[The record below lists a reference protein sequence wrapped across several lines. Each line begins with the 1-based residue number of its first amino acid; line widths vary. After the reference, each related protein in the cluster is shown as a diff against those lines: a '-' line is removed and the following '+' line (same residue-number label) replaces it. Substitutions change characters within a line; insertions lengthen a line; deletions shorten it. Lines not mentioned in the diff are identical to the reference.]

1 MSAAPGTSPS
11 VAHVAGPDGPLLV
24 TDLLLPAGSLVGL
37 LTRALESGDWLDAYL
52 AVAGLTQLAD
62 DHSHPDPWQLRRTA
76 DYLVSQGPRAARWGA
91 LATTAAAE
99 LLQRGRGR
107 RPDGAP
113 DARAALAELGM
124 SLAAQVLQPGREVDR
139 CRLADLTRLA
149 TRAVDAWGGDVA
161 RPPACFRGF
170 DQEPGDLRLLARAW
184 LDHSARP
191 DAPVC
196 VVGVRTSGC
205 YLAPLLA
212 AALQAEG
219 TPRPGV
225 VTHRPPRPFMEW
237 ERAILRDTVAHGGV
251 VLVCDDPPGTG
262 STLAGTVRA
271 VSGAGVPDAAQAL
284 VLAVFGDP
292 PELPPAL
299 RDRDAVLLPWPA
311 WSVHPRL
318 EEDRVGAALEDMLGP
333 RWRVGSVHRLGP
345 PGAPGGRGHVRARYT
360 VDLADRH
367 TGRTERRDLLVE
379 GAGLGYLGRHALAVA
394 QALGNHV
401 PRVYGFSEGLLY
413 REWLPD
419 GPGAGEDV
427 AGAERVASYVA
438 DRARA
443 LPVASDPT
451 PGLRGRDPVWEVAAG
466 LLAGPYGPAAPVART
481 VALEPLS
488 RRLLA
493 CDHPSVVDGATEL
506 ERWRPSAGPGGLRKV
521 DFHQY
526 AFSTTELCCYDQV
539 FDLAGAAAAA
549 RSPAF
554 EATLRHAWEAGTGRR
569 VDAERWLLYRLT
581 HVHRLV
587 GAGALAPHRAAQCA
601 AAAVHDYLAGCY
613 LRDLD
618 PTADGPWVA
627 VDLDGVLET
636 DRLGFPST
644 SPAGVLALRA
654 MRAHGYRPALVT
666 GRSLDDARDRC
677 ERLGLAGAVAE
688 YGMAAWDPRTGQEVD
703 LRDAAAR
710 ELMTAVRTE
719 MQAHGLE
726 VDAGHRYAVRVRQDG
741 GPLRGDLARTIPLLR
756 EPDVLVVPGEGQTD
770 IVARALDKGTGLDHL
785 MAGSRGLC
793 ALAVGDSAS
802 DLPMLE
808 RALLARAPRNADARV
823 RAAGV
828 PVTRRAYQ
836 LGLLDACA
844 QLLGHRPGGCAD
856 CRPPA
861 FPPRTRAVLAV
872 LGLPEG
878 GAATVPL
885 RSLRLL
891 SLLAGRDQW

>member
-1 MSAAPGTSPS
+1 
-11 VAHVAGPDGPLLV
+11 V
-24 TDLLLPAGSLVGL
+24 L

-62 DHSHPDPWQLRRTA
+62 DSSHPDPLQLRRTA
-76 DYLVSQGPRAARWGA
+76 DYLAGRGPRAARWGA
-91 LATTAAAE
+91 VATTTAAE
-99 LLQRGRGR
+99 LLLRGRGR
-107 RPDGAP
+107 RRDGAP
-113 DARAALAELGM
+113 GARAALAELVM
-124 SLAAQVLQPGREVDR
+124 SLAAQVLHPGRDVDR
-139 CRLADLTRLA
+139 CRLADLARVA
-149 TRAVDAWGGDVA
+149 TRDVGPWDADVA
-161 RPPACFRGF
+161 RPPACFRAF
-170 DQEPGDLRLLARAW
+170 DQHPDDLRLLARAW
-184 LDHSARP
+184 LDHSGRAA
-191 DAPVC
+191 APVC
-196 VVGVRTSGC
+196 VVGVRTSGS

-212 AALQAEG
+212 AALEDEG
-219 TPRPGV
+219 TPRPEV
-225 VTHRPPRPFMEW
+225 VTHRPPRPFLQW
-237 ERAILRDTVAHGGV
+237 ERAVLRNTVAHGGV

-271 VSGAGVPDAAQAL
+271 VSGAGVPDREQAL

-292 PELPPAL
+292 PELPSAL
-299 RDRDAVLLPWPA
+299 HDRDAVLLPWPA
-311 WSVHPRL
+311 WSVHRRL
-318 EEDRVGAALEDMLGP
+318 EEDRVGVELARMLGP
-333 RWRVGSVHRLGP
+333 QWRVGSVRRLGP

-367 TGRTERRDLLVE
+367 TGRTERRDVLVE

-394 QALGNHV
+394 GALVDHV

-419 GPGAGEDV
+419 GPGAREDV

-443 LPVASDPT
+443 LPVATDPS
-451 PGLRGRDPVWEVAAG
+451 PRLRGRDPVWEVAAG
-466 LLAGPYGPAAPVART
+466 LLAGPYGPAAPFART
-481 VALEPLS
+481 VALEPLT

-506 ERWRPSAGPGGLRKV
+506 ERWRPSAAPGGLRKV
-521 DFHQY
+521 DFHQFV
-526 AFSTTELCCYDQV
+526 FSNTELSCYDQV

-549 RSPAF
+549 RSPEF
-554 EATLRHAWEAGTGRR
+554 EATLRQAWEAGTGRR

-587 GAGALAPHRAAQCA
+587 DAGALTPRRAAQSG

-618 PTADGPWVA
+618 PPDGGPWVA

-636 DRLGFPST
+636 DRLGFPAA

-654 MRAHGYRPALVT
+654 LRAHGYQPALVT
-666 GRSLDDARDRC
+666 GRSLDDASDRC
-677 ERLGLAGAVAE
+677 LRLGLAGAVAE
-688 YGMAAWDPRTGQEVD
+688 YGMAAWDARTGQDVD

-710 ELMTAVRTE
+710 ELMAAVRTDL
-719 MQAHGLE
+719 QARGLE

-741 GPLRGDLARTIPLLR
+741 GPLRGDLERTIPLLR
-756 EPDVLVVPGEGQTD
+756 DPDVRVVRGQGQTD
-770 IVARALDKGTGLDHL
+770 IGARALDKGTGLDHL
-785 MAGSRGLC
+785 MAGSRALC

-802 DLPMLE
+802 DLPMME
-808 RALLARAPRNADARV
+808 RALLARAPRNADAQV

-828 PVTRRAYQ
+828 PLTRHAYQ

-844 QLLGHRPGGCAD
+844 QLLGHRPGDCPD
-856 CRPPA
+856 CRPPT

-878 GAATVPL
+878 GAGTVPV
-885 RSLRLL
+885 RSLQ
-891 SLLAGRDQW
+891 LLALLARGASW